1 MSERLERRFS
11 PDIGTGTFSGYA
23 VVWDELDRHRTAFR
37 RGAFAA
43 SLSEHRAEGHRLPML
58 WSHDQAR
65 VVGAW
70 DEVREDDTGLF
81 VRGRLLIETTEG
93 ADAYARLRAG
103 ALNGL
108 SVGFRRLADEARSGG
123 GRTITTADL
132 AEISLVAV
140 PSGHRARIHEVRADP
155 AARAAHQHGG
165 SDMEHENG
173 AAPETRADDTM
184 TDDKPDLES
193 RVDRL
198 ETTVGEVKTTVDEI
212 KTAVTA
218 TEKRADRLEA
228 RSSRA
233 GVSAPANDGPPLETR
248 AFTAFVRRGREAMGA
263 DEVRSLTVADDTSG
277 GYLAPSDF
285 RAQVIKGIE
294 EISPIRQHA
303 TVTSTAAGEL
313 VMPKLTGRPTAVWVG
328 ETDDRSSTEPTFGQ
342 VTIPAH
348 EASVYVDVS
357 QKLLEDSAINVASE
371 LSAMLATEYA
381 RLEGVAFVSGNG
393 VGKPRGVMAHGDLP
407 SMKNGSTS
415 ALDADKLIALMYA
428 ITAAYRS
435 RAKWFMNGSTIAAVR
450 SLKSSTS
457 GEYLFK
463 ESLADGVPP
472 TLLGKPVIEVSDMDD
487 ATSGKLPILF
497 GDMAAAYR
505 VVDRVGLSLLR
516 DPYTQATSGL
526 VRFHSRRR
534 VGADLVLPE
543 AVKALAM
550 TSS

>member
-1 MSERLERRFS
+1 MNEVIETRFD
-11 PDIGTGTFSGYA
+11 PAPTTEGEFSGYA
-23 VVWDELDRHRTAFR
+23 VTWGTVDSYRTAFAP
-37 RGAFAA
+37 GAFAA
-43 SLSEHRAEGHRLPML
+43 SLGNGRPVALL
-58 WSHDQAR
+58 WSHDPAAP
-65 VVGAW
+65 VGTIT
-70 DEVREDDTGLF
+70 EIREDERGLF
-81 VRGRLLIETTEG
+81 VR
-93 ADAYARLRAG
+93 ARLTLTTTRGREAYELLK
-103 ALNGL
+103 AKAVNGL
-108 SVGFRRLADEARSGG
+108 SVGFVRRRDEAMAG
-123 GRTITTADL
+123 GRRITEA
-132 AEISLVAV
+132 AVKEVSLVTL
-140 PSGHRARIHEVRADP
+140 PSNEDARVHEVRGDT
-155 AARAAHQHGG
+155 AAKGAAQPKGK
-165 SDMEHENG
+165 DMAEETVTD
-173 AAPETRADDTM
+173 AAPEEQRGNDNT
-184 TDDKPDLES
+184 E
-193 RVDRL
+193 L
-198 ETTVGEVKTTVDEI
+198 ETRMSEVTGTLDGIKSTVEGMG
-212 KTAVTA
+212 
-218 TEKRADRLEA
+218 KRMDKIEA
-228 RSSRA
+228 RAGRA
-233 GVSAPANDGPPLETR
+233 GVAAGGGDDDQAAVETR

-285 RAQVIKGIE
+285 RAQVIKGIG

-328 ETDDRSSTEPTFGQ
+328 ETEDRSSTEPTFGQ
-342 VTIPAH
+342 ITIPAH
-348 EASVYVDVS
+348 EASVYIDVS